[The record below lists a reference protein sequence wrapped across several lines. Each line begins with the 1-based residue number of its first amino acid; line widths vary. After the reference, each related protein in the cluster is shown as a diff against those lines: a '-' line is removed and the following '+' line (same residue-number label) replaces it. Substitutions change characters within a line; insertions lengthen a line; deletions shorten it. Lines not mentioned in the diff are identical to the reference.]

1 MSEPMSDLLREGL
14 VQLEI
19 PFTEQQLSKVHVFL
33 EELERWNRRYGF
45 VARSDPS
52 HRQVDRRQLVIRHVL
67 DCLAAWGT
75 IKAFEHRNQIG
86 DVGSGAG
93 FPGIPLAVFLPDSR
107 FTLLEPSARKSAFLR
122 NAAILADLRNVEVL
136 ETRLEDVGRRFDL
149 VVFRAFSP
157 LSRASLAALQRV
169 VKPNGAIVAYKGKLE
184 RIEEELLACGLGAN
198 KCNIVAVPVPF
209 LDEERHLV
217 IVPKISSAS

>member
-1 MSEPMSDLLREGL
+1 MSGPMFDLLREGL
-14 VQLEI
+14 AQLEI
-19 PFTEQQLSKVHVFL
+19 PFTEQQLNKVHVFL

-52 HRQVDRRQLVIRHVL
+52 HRQVDRRQLIIRHVL
-67 DCLAAWGT
+67 DSLAAWGT
-75 IKAFEHRNQIG
+75 IQAIG
-86 DVGSGAG
+86 SRKQVADVGSGAG

-107 FTLLEPSARKSAFLR
+107 FILLEPSAKKSAFLR

-136 ETRLEDVGRRFDL
+136 ETRLEDMDRRFDL

-157 LSRASLAALQRV
+157 LSRASLAALQRL
-169 VKPNGAIVAYKGKLE
+169 VKPNGAIVAYKGKLG

-209 LDEERHLV
+209 LNEERHLV
-217 IVPKISSAS
+217 IVPGIFQAS